1 MIMISMVF
9 LTIAEAIMS
18 RFTTN
23 IIARLME
30 ISIHRTQATIF
41 RKVARTPQEG
51 SDQDVKIW
59 WVSKITFDLNL
70 YFLVYDD
77 DKLDTLVYQKFC
89 FPFWLM

>member
-1 MIMISMVF
+1 
-9 LTIAEAIMS
+9 MS

-23 IIARLME
+23 IIARSME
-30 ISIHRTQATIF
+30 ISIHRTPTII

-59 WVSKITFDLNL
+59 WVSKITAFDLNL

-77 DKLDTLVYQKFC
+77 EKLDTLVYQKFC

>member
-18 RFTTN
+18 RSTTN

-30 ISIHRTQATIF
+30 ISIHRTTII

-59 WVSKITFDLNL
+59 WVSKITTFDLNL

-89 FPFWLM
+89 FPFG

>member
-1 MIMISMVF
+1 
-9 LTIAEAIMS
+9 MS

-30 ISIHRTQATIF
+30 ISIHRTQATIT

-59 WVSKITFDLNL
+59 WVSKITTFDLNF
-70 YFLVYDD
+70 YFLVHD
-77 DKLDTLVYQKFC
+77 DTLVYQKFC
-89 FPFWLM
+89 FSFWLM